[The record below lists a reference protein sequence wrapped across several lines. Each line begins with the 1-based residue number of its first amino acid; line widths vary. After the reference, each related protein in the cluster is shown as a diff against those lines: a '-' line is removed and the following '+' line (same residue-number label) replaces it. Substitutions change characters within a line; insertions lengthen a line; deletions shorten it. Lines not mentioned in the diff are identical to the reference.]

1 MEQHLFDFYEL
12 YYSSQTKTK
21 KKCKYSTRI
30 TLLGNGSFLNQ
41 WYEVSTVSVFPTLSV
56 ILTLLD
62 GCGIEKKYV
71 INKSKKQTNYFLFYK
86 NLTSNFSQHQKEEV
100 HSEPCETSKK
110 KLFGRFG
117 KVAGFLVDIFWFL
130 SVLIKQRF
138 SPEILRTH

>member
-1 MEQHLFDFYEL
+1 MVQHLFDFYEL
-12 YYSSQTKTK
+12 YHSSQTKK
-21 KKCKYSTRI
+21 KKCKYSTLI

-86 NLTSNFSQHQKEEV
+86 NLTANFS
-100 HSEPCETSKK
+100 
-110 KLFGRFG
+110 
-117 KVAGFLVDIFWFL
+117 
-130 SVLIKQRF
+130 
-138 SPEILRTH
+138 